1 MYSMTQSFYTTKNF
15 KEFHGNRISKE
26 NFFQP
31 CKLYLENPEID
42 TSFMEILPIVEKT
55 NSLSLF
61 IQTIQQ
67 MKKIALQKLL
77 VAHRFFKKNPEWQG
91 FFKNYMQDIILNDIL
106 QTGYNDLK
114 NLLAMQHIAEIPE
127 EDILEIIQR
136 ADYNVAIIH
145 NHSLSLLER
154 KCLWYD
160 ELYLHNFAREDI
172 KKNILALAPAIK
184 EKNEISEHTP
194 EILSD
199 EFKQLIA

>member
-1 MYSMTQSFYTTKNF
+1 
-15 KEFHGNRISKE
+15 
-26 NFFQP
+26 
-31 CKLYLENPEID
+31 
-42 TSFMEILPIVEKT
+42 
-55 NSLSLF
+55 
-61 IQTIQQ
+61 
-67 MKKIALQKLL
+67 
-77 VAHRFFKKNPEWQG
+77 
-91 FFKNYMQDIILNDIL
+91 MQDIILKDIL

-114 NLLAMQHIAEIPE
+114 NLLAMQRIAEIPE